1 TESIF
6 SWPGIGKFTVDCIL
20 KSDFP
25 VVQGI
30 VLLVAVV
37 FVVINL
43 IADLSYAFL
52 DPRIKYGTKKK
63 A

>member
-1 TESIF
+1 VF
-6 SWPGIGKFTVDCIL
+6 AWPGIGKYTVDSIL

-37 FVVINL
+37 FVLVNL
-43 IADLSYAFL
+43 GADLVYAYL
-52 DPRIKYGTKKK
+52 DPRIRYT
-63 A
+63 